1 MIENIPQRLKPRSCS
16 RFGGTTEVAPFQN
29 IAVGNLSVAKAA
41 LILAFLRHD

>member
-29 IAVGNLSVAKAA
+29 IAAKAA
-41 LILAFLRHD
+41 RMFALWRHD